1 VKQTINRP
9 HVAAAVTMMA
19 AALAGSA
26 SAAPDTAAQVT
37 TTPRGT
43 IVTPGSSIARPE
55 DRGVAAHTNIHM
67 FIPRGA
73 IAEYSAPTG
82 DFNNPASLACL
93 YGLTTFVAGCNPE
106 TLTTV
111 AIGGSKIVAIVDAYD
126 DPTAANDL
134 GVYSQ
139 EYGLPAVTG
148 NNFEVVYASG
158 TKPQQDP
165 TGDWEVE
172 ESLDMEMVHALAPD
186 AKIVLVEAKS
196 NGNADLIEA
205 NKVASALV
213 AGGGGGEVSNSWGE
227 SEFVGEKKFE
237 KDFTGANVVFLA
249 AAGDKPG
256 TWWPS
261 VLTNVISVGGTS
273 INRDQNGNF
282 VSQTTWASTGGG
294 RSTYVKT
301 PPYQSDVTKIVGK
314 TRGTPD
320 VGLIA
325 NPETGIWVYD
335 STPYEGHV
343 LSWSIWGGTSVATPV
358 IAGIINNAGAFNA
371 STMAELTEIYA
382 SLGVNA
388 NFTPIKKG
396 SCLNAKSGKASKGYD
411 LCTGI
416 GTPLG
421 LAGK

>member
-1 VKQTINRP
+1 
-9 HVAAAVTMMA
+9 MA
-19 AALAGSA
+19 AAALTGSA
-26 SAAPDTAAQVT
+26 SAAPDTAAQVR

-73 IAEYSAPTG
+73 IAENSAPTG

-93 YGLTTFVAGCNPE
+93 YGLTTFVTGCNPE

-111 AIGGSKIVAIVDAYD
+111 ATGGSKIVAIVDAYD

-139 EYGLPAVTG
+139 QYGLPAIADD
-148 NNFEVVYASG
+148 NFEVVYATG
-158 TKPQQDP
+158 KKPPQDS

-172 ESLDMEMVHALAPD
+172 ESLDIEMAHALAPD
-186 AKIVLVEAKS
+186 AKVVLVEAKS
-196 NGNADLIEA
+196 NSNADLILA
-205 NKVASALV
+205 DKVAAALV
-213 AGGGGGEVSNSWGE
+213 VGGGGGEVSNSWGE
-227 SEFVGEKKFE
+227 SEFVGEAKYE

-249 AAGDKPG
+249 AAGDSSG

-261 VLTNVISVGGTS
+261 VLTNVIAVGGTS
-273 INRDQNGNF
+273 INREQGGEF
-282 VSQTTWASTGGG
+282 VSQTTWTATGGG
-294 RSTYVKT
+294 RSTYVKR
-301 PPYQSDVTKIVGK
+301 PPYQNNVTKIVGK
-314 TRGTPD
+314 TRGSPD

-325 NPETGIWVYD
+325 NPQTGIWVYD
-335 STPYEGHV
+335 STPYENRV
-343 LSWSIWGGTSVATPV
+343 LSWSVWGGTSVATPA

-371 STMAELTEIYA
+371 STVAELTEIYA
-382 SLGVNA
+382 NLGVNR

-396 SCLNAKSGKASKGYD
+396 SCPNAKSGKASKGYD
-411 LCTGI
+411 LCTGV
-416 GTPLG
+416 GAPLG